1 MGIGVPKDDSIAFH
15 YYKKSTK
22 NHFDYGRTFLILGD
36 CYKSGRGV
44 DKDYVKA
51 AEMYREAALQNNAEA
66 QYKLGVCYFDGF
78 AYPKDYAEAVK
89 WLRKAAEQGY
99 PKAQYELGM
108 SYLKGRG
115 VAPDVSEGKYW
126 VKKAAN
132 RGNRS
137 AIHFCKKK
145 GW

>member
-1 MGIGVPKDDSIAFH
+1 MKPLCRI
-15 YYKKSTK
+15 T
-22 NHFDYGRTFLILGD
+22 
-36 CYKSGRGV
+36 
-44 DKDYVKA
+44 
-51 AEMYREAALQNNAEA
+51 QEA

-78 AYPKDYAEAVK
+78 AYPKDYAEAVE
-89 WLRKAAEQGY
+89 WWRKAAEQGY
-99 PKAQYELGM
+99 PKAQYELGK